1 VPTGHHFLPLV
12 GLYKGNDMKQ
22 YWENTGKFQQQ
33 ADILEKLLPAT
44 GQCPNVTQNEALD
57 LFRRAVN
64 CYYDLYNNGLCNK
77 AQQFAAIFRIAGV
90 PAEIRARRGVST
102 MLSWETMLAIE
113 ERMDQIVIAA
123 VMEQFAK
130 EIA

>member
-1 VPTGHHFLPLV
+1 
-12 GLYKGNDMKQ
+12 MKQ

-33 ADILEKLLPAT
+33 ADMLEKLLPVT

-90 PAEIRARRGVST
+90 PAEIRSRRGVST
-102 MLSWETMLAIE
+102 MLSWETMLAVE
-113 ERMDQIVIAA
+113 ERMDQIITAA
-123 VMEQFAK
+123 VMEQFVKGA
-130 EIA
+130 